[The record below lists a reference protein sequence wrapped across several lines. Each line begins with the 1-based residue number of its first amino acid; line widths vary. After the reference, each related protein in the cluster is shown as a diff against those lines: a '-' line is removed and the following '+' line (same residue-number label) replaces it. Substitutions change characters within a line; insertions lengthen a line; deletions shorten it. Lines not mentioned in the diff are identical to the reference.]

1 MKNFYINNMKRL
13 FTASLVTLIVFAG
26 CQRSTDGLSEPTLS
40 NNPEVF
46 MDGFSA
52 GLEYFPYNDG
62 YAKLDAFQ
70 VDTDVTYNG
79 TKASMRID
87 VPNPDGLSGVYA
99 GASFIDLN
107 GGRDL
112 SQYNALTFYAKG
124 SKAASINQIGFGQGK
139 NNANF
144 EVKLDSLRLATFWQK
159 FTIPIP
165 DPSKLTAESGLF
177 WFAEN
182 PEDGDGYSFWVDELQ
197 FENLGTIA
205 QPRPYINDGLDT
217 QVFSSVNLTSNITG
231 FSFIANTIVELPDE
245 TTVSQDVQLN
255 VSPSYFDFQTSN
267 SSVATVDELGV
278 ITMVGEGTAI
288 IAATLGGTQALGSVE
303 VSVGAAFQTAPVP
316 TVNADSVI
324 SIFSDAYTNVPVDY
338 YNGFF
343 VPDGQTTQ
351 GGTGSDGG
359 PPGADIVVNGDGI
372 INYTDLNFVGIGT
385 FLNVSPVDA
394 SEMTH
399 IHVDINVQEAID
411 NNDYIKL
418 QLLNGVQTANE
429 SSGTVIIGD
438 SELLQNEWVS
448 LDIPLADFGLIDRS
462 QLGLIFFISDGT
474 ISNIYVDNIYYYNDG
489 SDIVGGPPT
498 VDIDPAPTPTFPEND
513 VISIFSDAYTNV
525 DVDYYNGFF
534 TPDGQTTQGGTG
546 FDGGPRGADYLIAS
560 DNTDGVINYTQLN
573 FVGIGTF
580 LEVPT
585 VDASEM
591 THLHVDI
598 YVNETVDANDF
609 IKLELLNAVE
619 TDDQASGSVTFNSST
634 LVEGE
639 WVSLDIPIGDFGLTD
654 RSALG
659 LIFFVSDETISDIY
673 VDNIYYYDDG
683 SDVVEKTAPSIPI
696 TFDDSSVNYSA
707 TTFNGTAYEVVVN
720 PDVSGSNNTASN
732 VGSITNIGQNWE
744 GIFIDLENNLDFNN
758 GTTITMDVYSTA
770 ALPVLLKI
778 EDKEGTSAVETTVS
792 HGGTGWE
799 NLTFNF
805 SSSASFPRV
814 TIFIDGPGTATGTF
828 YIDNIEQE

>member
-40 NNPEVF
+40 NNPEVY

-52 GLEYFPYNDG
+52 GLEYFPFDYS
-62 YAKLDAFQ
+62 KLDAFQ
-70 VDTDVTYNG
+70 VDTDVTYNE

-87 VPNPDGLSGVYA
+87 VPNPEALEDEGRYA
-99 GASFIDLN
+99 GATFVDLS
-107 GGRDL
+107 GGRNL
-112 SQYNALTFYAKG
+112 SEYDALTFYAKG
-124 SKAASINQIGFGQGK
+124 SKASRINEIGFGVGADSDK
-139 NNANF
+139 F
-144 EVKLDSLRLATFWQK
+144 KVKLDSLRLSTFWQK

-205 QPRPYINDGLDT
+205 QPRPFINDGIDT

-278 ITMVGEGTAI
+278 ITMVGEGSATI
-288 IAATLGGTQALGSVE
+288 TATLGGTQALGSIE
-303 VSVGAAFQTAPVP
+303 VSVDPPFQTAPVP

-324 SIFSDAYTNVPVDY
+324 SIFSDAYTNVDVDY

-343 VPDGQTTQ
+343 NDDGQTTQ
-351 GGTGSDGG
+351 GGTGFDGG
-359 PPGADIVVNGDGI
+359 PRGADIVVNGDGI

-399 IHVDINVQEAID
+399 IHVDI
-411 NNDYIKL
+411 
-418 QLLNGVQTANE
+418 
-429 SSGTVIIGD
+429 
-438 SELLQNEWVS
+438 
-448 LDIPLADFGLIDRS
+448 
-462 QLGLIFFISDGT
+462 
-474 ISNIYVDNIYYYNDG
+474 
-489 SDIVGGPPT
+489 
-498 VDIDPAPTPTFPEND
+498 
-513 VISIFSDAYTNV
+513 
-525 DVDYYNGFF
+525 
-534 TPDGQTTQGGTG
+534 
-546 FDGGPRGADYLIAS
+546 
-560 DNTDGVINYTQLN
+560 
-573 FVGIGTF
+573 
-580 LEVPT
+580 
-585 VDASEM
+585 
-591 THLHVDI
+591 

-609 IKLELLNAVE
+609 IKLELLNAVD

-707 TTFNGTAYEVVVN
+707 TTFNGTAYEVVAN

-744 GIFIDLENNLDFNN
+744 GIFIDLENNLDFSN

-778 EDKEGTSAVETTVS
+778 EEEGGAAVETTVS